1 MRDNF
6 PSNPHEFDPKIKNKN
21 PQSPVPIFKLGFLSC
36 VFLIPTA
43 VLVGCLS
50 PSYAIETFAQAPN
63 PQGDPNR
70 DRLPQPAPIPE
81 PLSPQPQPELQKP
94 PVPETSPA
102 PAAVTIEVKEI
113 QVEGSTIFTA
123 ADWNQYTQPKIG
135 QKVTLAELQEV
146 ANQITQLYLKRGYIT
161 SRAILAAQTI
171 TDSVVKIQVIEGSL
185 EKIDI
190 QGITRL
196 NPEYVRSRISLGAGT
211 PLSTIKLEDQ
221 LRLLRSDPLFANVEA
236 SLRPGSS
243 EGKSILRVR
252 VTEAKSFN
260 TALSIDNYS
269 PPSVGSERLGISS
282 VYRNLTGLGDEL
294 AASYYRTTT
303 GGSNL
308 YDFSYRVPLNAMNG
322 TLQLRTTINNNKVT
336 ESPFEVLD
344 IRGESELYEISYR
357 QPIVRSLAEEFALSL
372 AFAVQNGQTFLFGQ
386 PSRFDSGPDAEGNS
400 RTRVIKFGQD
410 YVKRDLQGA
419 WALRS
424 QFSFGTGLFDATINV
439 DPTPDGN
446 FFSWLGQ
453 VQRVQNLDE
462 NNRLIIQADV
472 QLTPNGLLSS
482 QQFVIGGGQ
491 SVRGYRQNV
500 RAGDN
505 GFRLSLEDQIT
516 VSRDQGKNP
525 VLQLAPFFDLGV
537 VWNVDDNPNRLLKQN
552 LLASTGLGVI
562 WKPAPNFNLRL
573 DYGLGLVKLDDK
585 GDNTQDNGF
594 YFSLGYRL

>member
-1 MRDNF
+1 
-6 PSNPHEFDPKIKNKN
+6 
-21 PQSPVPIFKLGFLSC
+21 
-36 VFLIPTA
+36 
-43 VLVGCLS
+43 
-50 PSYAIETFAQAPN
+50 
-63 PQGDPNR
+63 
-70 DRLPQPAPIPE
+70 
-81 PLSPQPQPELQKP
+81 
-94 PVPETSPA
+94 
-102 PAAVTIEVKEI
+102 
-113 QVEGSTIFTA
+113 
-123 ADWNQYTQPKIG
+123 
-135 QKVTLAELQEV
+135 
-146 ANQITQLYLKRGYIT
+146 
-161 SRAILAAQTI
+161 
-171 TDSVVKIQVIEGSL
+171 
-185 EKIDI
+185 
-190 QGITRL
+190 
-196 NPEYVRSRISLGAGT
+196 VRSRISLGAGT

-585 GDNTQDNGF
+585 RDNAQDNGF

>member
-1 MRDNF
+1 
-6 PSNPHEFDPKIKNKN
+6 
-21 PQSPVPIFKLGFLSC
+21 
-36 VFLIPTA
+36 
-43 VLVGCLS
+43 
-50 PSYAIETFAQAPN
+50 
-63 PQGDPNR
+63 
-70 DRLPQPAPIPE
+70 
-81 PLSPQPQPELQKP
+81 
-94 PVPETSPA
+94 
-102 PAAVTIEVKEI
+102 
-113 QVEGSTIFTA
+113 
-123 ADWNQYTQPKIG
+123 
-135 QKVTLAELQEV
+135 
-146 ANQITQLYLKRGYIT
+146 
-161 SRAILAAQTI
+161 
-171 TDSVVKIQVIEGSL
+171 
-185 EKIDI
+185 
-190 QGITRL
+190 
-196 NPEYVRSRISLGAGT
+196 
-211 PLSTIKLEDQ
+211 
-221 LRLLRSDPLFANVEA
+221 VEA

-585 GDNTQDNGF
+585 RDNAQDNGF